1 MSGPATVLL
10 ASADDA
16 VVGGFTA
23 MLALVPGVRP
33 LVTPHGADVLPLV
46 REQQPDLVIV
56 DHELIGERAFDLCRG
71 LRAQPGMADAMIV
84 LVVSSDSTEF
94 KRQGLAVG
102 VDEYLTRPVEPADL
116 MAKVR
121 WMQRIK
127 RVNDEL
133 RSDRQ
138 ELERLHVELRLGFD
152 HLLELLVSLVDM
164 RLPGA
169 AARGERIVELA
180 RGLAERFEVP
190 LSMCRDLDIAA
201 RLHEMGRVLAAGDGR
216 DGEPGPPP
224 AHDTRFVLATRALL
238 QRVDGLREAGDLVG
252 AIFENWDGSG
262 FPSHL
267 QQGQIPLRSRI
278 LRVIIDFTTA
288 LAAEGEASVDE
299 IMDRLDERRGTCYD
313 PMVIVQLQE
322 MLASGPQHEL
332 RDSRIRL
339 AIPDLEA
346 GMVLAEDL
354 CTDSGLKLLAR
365 GTRLSSSVLETIRRR
380 HHLEPLLEG
389 ATILKQSA

>member
-16 VVGGFTA
+16 MVEGFRA
-23 MLALVPGVRP
+23 MMALVPAVRP
-33 LVTPHGADVLPLV
+33 LVTQRGHELPAIA
-46 REQQPDLVIV
+46 RELQPELVIV
-56 DHELIGERAFDLCRG
+56 DHELVGDRAFEVCRDLRS
-71 LRAQPGMADAMIV
+71 QPGMAEGMIV
-84 LVVSSDSTEF
+84 LVVPHDSPEA
-94 KRQGLAVG
+94 KRLGLTVG
-102 VDEYLTRPVEPADL
+102 VDEYLTRPVAPADI

-133 RSDRQ
+133 RSDRE
-138 ELERLHVELRLGFD
+138 ELERLHEELHKGFE

-169 AARGERIVELA
+169 AARGDRAVELA
-180 RGLAERFEVP
+180 RGLAERFEIPAP
-190 LSMCRDLDIAA
+190 LCRDLDIAA
-201 RLHEMGRVLAAGDGR
+201 RLHEMGRVLAVSDES
-216 DGEPGPPP
+216 DGEACLPGV
-224 AHDTRFVLATRALL
+224 HDTRFVLATRALL
-238 QRVDGLREAGDLVG
+238 HRVDGLREAGDLVG

-262 FPSHL
+262 LPNHL
-267 QQGQIPLRSRI
+267 QHGQIPLRSRI

-288 LAAEGEASVDE
+288 LAARGEDSLHEILEGLE
-299 IMDRLDERRGTCYD
+299 ERRGSCYD

-322 MLASGPQHEL
+322 MLASGPRREL
-332 RDSRIRL
+332 RDTRVRL
-339 AIPDLEA
+339 AIPDLQA

-365 GTRLSSSVLETIRRR
+365 GTSLSPSVLETILRR
-380 HHLEPLLEG
+380 HRLEPLLEG
-389 ATILKQSA
+389 ATVLRKSA

>member
-1 MSGPATVLL
+1 MSAPATVLL

-16 VVGGFTA
+16 MVEGFRA
-23 MLALVPGVRP
+23 MLALEPGVRP
-33 LVTPHGADVLPLV
+33 FVTPRGAEVLAIVRDTRPNLV
-46 REQQPDLVIV
+46 VV
-56 DHELIGERAFDLCRG
+56 DHELVGARAFDLCRS

-84 LVVSSDSTEF
+84 LVVSPDSAEF
-94 KRQGLAVG
+94 KRLGLAVG

-116 MAKVR
+116 LAKVR

-133 RSDRQ
+133 RSDRL

-169 AARGERIVELA
+169 AERGERAVELA
-180 RGLAERFEVP
+180 RGLAERFEIP
-190 LSMCRDLDIAA
+190 AAMCRDLDIAA
-201 RLHEMGRVLAAGDGR
+201 RLHEMGRVLAASD
-216 DGEPGPPP
+216 EPDTETYQSGVR
-224 AHDTRFVLATRALL
+224 DTRFVLATRALL

-267 QQGQIPLRSRI
+267 RQGQIPLRSRI
-278 LRVIIDFTTA
+278 LRVIIDFTAA
-288 LAAEGEASVDE
+288 LAAPGNASVHE
-299 IMDRLDERRGTCYD
+299 ILDRLEERRGTSYD

-322 MLASGPQHEL
+322 MLASGNQEEL

-339 AIPDLEA
+339 AVADLQA

-365 GTRLSSSVLETIRRR
+365 GTRLSASAVETIRRR
-380 HHLEPLLEG
+380 HRLEPLLEG
-389 ATILKQSA
+389 ATVLRQSA

>member
-1 MSGPATVLL
+1 MSGSATVLL
-10 ASADDA
+10 ASAD
-16 VVGGFTA
+16 GA
-23 MLALVPGVRP
+23 MVEDFRATLALEPGVRP
-33 LVTPHGADVLPLV
+33 LVAPREAEVLALV
-46 REQQPDLVIV
+46 RELQPDLVIV
-56 DHELIGERAFDLCRG
+56 DHELAGDRAFDLCRS
-71 LRAQPGMADAMIV
+71 LRAQPGMAEAMCV
-84 LVVSSDSTEF
+84 LVLSHDSDEF
-94 KRQGLAVG
+94 KRLGLAVG
-102 VDEYLTRPVEPADL
+102 VDEYLARPVQPADL
-116 MAKVR
+116 IAKVR
-121 WMQRIK
+121 WMQRIM

-138 ELERLHVELRLGFD
+138 ELERLHVELRRGFD

-169 AARGERIVELA
+169 AARGERTAELA

-190 LSMCRDLDIAA
+190 ASLCRDLDIAA
-201 RLHEMGRVLAAGDGR
+201 RLHEMGSVLATKDEP
-216 DGEPGPPP
+216 DGEASQPG
-224 AHDTRFVLATRALL
+224 AHDARSVLATRALL
-238 QRVDGLREAGDLVG
+238 HRVEGLREAGDLVG

-278 LRVIIDFTTA
+278 LRAIIDFTAA
-288 LAAEGEASVDE
+288 LEAPGNASVDE
-299 IMDRLDERRGTCYD
+299 IVDGLEERRGTCYD

-322 MLASGPQHEL
+322 MLASGPTREL

-339 AIPDLEA
+339 AVPDLQA

-365 GTRLSSSVLETIRRR
+365 GTRLSAPVLETIWRR
-380 HHLEPLLEG
+380 HSLEPLLEG
-389 ATILKQSA
+389 ATILRQSA

>member
-1 MSGPATVLL
+1 MSVPATVLL
-10 ASADDA
+10 ASADGAMGD
-16 VVGGFTA
+16 GFGA
-23 MLALVPGVRP
+23 MLALEPGIRSLVARRAEEVP
-33 LVTPHGADVLPLV
+33 ALV
-46 REQQPDLVIV
+46 RELRPDLVIV
-56 DHELIGERAFDLCRG
+56 DHALVGDRAFDLCRS
-71 LRAQPGMADAMIV
+71 LRTQPGMAESMIV
-84 LVVSSDSTEF
+84 LVVSPDSAEF
-94 KRQGLAVG
+94 KRLGLAVG

-133 RSDRQ
+133 RTDRQ

-169 AARGERIVELA
+169 AARGERAVELA
-180 RGLAERFEVP
+180 RGLAERFEIPVS
-190 LSMCRDLDIAA
+190 LCRDLDIAA
-201 RLHEMGRVLAAGDGR
+201 RLHEMGRVLAAGDGT
-216 DGEPGPPP
+216 DGESGLPGV
-224 AHDTRFVLATRALL
+224 HDTRSVLATRALL
-238 QRVDGLREAGDLVG
+238 HRVDGLREAGDLVG

-262 FPSHL
+262 LPGHL

-288 LAAEGEASVDE
+288 LAAPGEAPAEE
-299 IMDRLDERRGTCYD
+299 IIERLEELRGTCYD
-313 PMVIVQLQE
+313 PMVIVQLRE
-322 MLASGPQHEL
+322 MLAGGTPREL
-332 RDSRIRL
+332 RDSRMRL
-339 AIPDLEA
+339 AVPDLQA

-365 GTRLSSSVLETIRRR
+365 GTRLSSSVLETIWRR
-380 HHLEPLLEG
+380 HRLEPLLEG
-389 ATILKQSA
+389 ATVLRQSA

>member
-1 MSGPATVLL
+1 MSAPATVLL

-16 VVGGFTA
+16 MTEDFRTT
-23 MLALVPGVRP
+23 LALEPGVRP
-33 LVTPHGADVLPLV
+33 LVTSRGAEILALV
-46 REQQPDLVIV
+46 RELQPDLAIV
-56 DHELIGERAFDLCRG
+56 DHALIGERAFDLCRS
-71 LRAQPGMADAMIV
+71 LRAQSGMAEAMIV
-84 LVVSSDSTEF
+84 LVVSHDSAEF

-116 MAKVR
+116 LAKVR

-169 AARGERIVELA
+169 AARGERTVELA
-180 RGLAERFEVP
+180 RELAERFEIPVS
-190 LSMCRDLDIAA
+190 LCRDLDIAA
-201 RLHEMGRVLAAGDGR
+201 RLHEMGRVLAAGEES
-216 DGEPGPPP
+216 DGENFRPGI
-224 AHDTRFVLATRALL
+224 HDTRSVLATRSLL
-238 QRVDGLREAGDLVG
+238 HRVDGLHEAGDLVG

-288 LAAEGEASVDE
+288 LADTGNASVDE
-299 IMDRLDERRGTCYD
+299 IMEGLEERRGTCYD

-322 MLASGPQHEL
+322 MLASGPGLEL

-339 AIPDLEA
+339 AVPDLEP

-365 GTRLSSSVLETIRRR
+365 GTRLSAPVLETIWRR
-380 HHLEPLLEG
+380 HRVDPLLEG
-389 ATILKQSA
+389 ATVLRQSA

>member
-1 MSGPATVLL
+1 MSAPAAVLL

-16 VVGGFTA
+16 MVEDFRA
-23 MLALVPGVRP
+23 ILALEPGVRP
-33 LVTPHGADVLPLV
+33 LVTSRGAEVLTLV
-46 REQQPDLVIV
+46 RELQPDLAIV
-56 DHELIGERAFDLCRG
+56 DHELIGERAFDLCRS
-71 LRAQPGMADAMIV
+71 LRAQPGMAEAMIV
-84 LVVSSDSTEF
+84 LVVSRDSAEF
-94 KRQGLAVG
+94 KRLGLAVG

-116 MAKVR
+116 LAKVR

-152 HLLELLVSLVDM
+152 HLLDLLVSLVEM

-169 AARGERIVELA
+169 AARGERAVELA
-180 RGLAERFEVP
+180 RGLAERFEIP
-190 LSMCRDLDIAA
+190 ASLCRDLDIAA
-201 RLHEMGRVLAAGDGR
+201 RLHEMGRVLAAGDES
-216 DGEPGPPP
+216 DGETHQQGV
-224 AHDTRFVLATRALL
+224 HDTRFVLATRALL

-267 QQGQIPLRSRI
+267 QHGQIPLRSRI
-278 LRVIIDFTTA
+278 LRVIIDFTIA
-288 LAAEGEASVDE
+288 LAAPGNASVDE
-299 IMDRLDERRGTCYD
+299 IMEGLDERRGTCYD
-313 PMVIVQLQE
+313 PMVIVKLQE
-322 MLASGPQHEL
+322 MLASGPRQEL

-339 AIPDLEA
+339 AVPDLQA

-365 GTRLSSSVLETIRRR
+365 GTRLSAPVLETIWRR
-380 HHLEPLLEG
+380 HRLEPLLEG
-389 ATILKQSA
+389 ATILRQSA

>member
-1 MSGPATVLL
+1 MSAPATVLL

-16 VVGGFTA
+16 MVEGFRA
-23 MLALVPGVRP
+23 MLALEPGVHP
-33 LVTPHGADVLPLV
+33 FVTPLGAEVLALV
-46 REQQPDLVIV
+46 QDLQPDLVIV
-56 DHELIGERAFDLCRG
+56 DHELVGPRAFDLCRS
-71 LRAQPGMADAMIV
+71 LRAQPGMAEAMIV
-84 LVVSSDSTEF
+84 LVVSRDGAEF
-94 KRQGLAVG
+94 KRLGLAVG

-116 MAKVR
+116 LAKVR

-133 RSDRQ
+133 RSDRL

-152 HLLELLVSLVDM
+152 HLLELLVRLVDM

-169 AARGERIVELA
+169 AARGERAVKLA
-180 RGLAERFEVP
+180 RGLAKRFEIP
-190 LSMCRDLDIAA
+190 ASLCRDLDIAA
-201 RLHEMGRVLAAGDGR
+201 RLHEMGRVLAASDEA
-216 DGEPGPPP
+216 DGETCLPGV
-224 AHDTRFVLATRALL
+224 HDTRFVLATRALL
-238 QRVDGLREAGDLVG
+238 HRVAGLREAGDLVG

-288 LAAEGEASVDE
+288 LATPGGASVDE
-299 IMDRLDERRGTCYD
+299 IMDELEERRGTCYD

-322 MLASGPQHEL
+322 MLAGGTLREL
-332 RDSRIRL
+332 RDSRVRL
-339 AIPDLEA
+339 AVPDLQP

-365 GTRLSSSVLETIRRR
+365 GTRLSASVLETIRRR
-380 HHLEPLLEG
+380 HRLQPLLEG
-389 ATILKQSA
+389 ATVLRKSA

>member
-1 MSGPATVLL
+1 MSVPATVLL

-16 VVGGFTA
+16 MVQGFRE
-23 MLALVPGVRP
+23 MLALEPGVRP
-33 LVTPHGADVLPLV
+33 LVTPQGAEVLAIV
-46 REQQPDLVIV
+46 RELQPDLVIV
-56 DHELIGERAFDLCRG
+56 DHELIGARAFDLCRS
-71 LRAQPGMADAMIV
+71 LRAQTGMAEAMIV
-84 LVVSSDSTEF
+84 VVVSPDSAEF
-94 KRQGLAVG
+94 KRLGLAVG

-116 MAKVR
+116 LAKVR

-152 HLLELLVSLVDM
+152 HLLELLVNLVDM

-169 AARGERIVELA
+169 AARGERALELA
-180 RGLAERFEVP
+180 RGLAERFEIP
-190 LSMCRDLDIAA
+190 ASLCRDLDIAA
-201 RLHEMGRVLAAGDGR
+201 RLHEMGRVLAASDESN
-216 DGEPGPPP
+216 GETCQSGVP
-224 AHDTRFVLATRALL
+224 DTRSVLATRALL
-238 QRVDGLREAGDLVG
+238 HRVEGLREAGDLVG

-267 QQGQIPLRSRI
+267 RQGQIPLRSRI
-278 LRVIIDFTTA
+278 LRVIIDFTAA
-288 LAAEGEASVDE
+288 LAAPGNASITE
-299 IMDRLDERRGTCYD
+299 IMDGLEERRGTCYD

-322 MLASGPQHEL
+322 MLAGGTQREL

-339 AIPDLEA
+339 AVPDLQA

-365 GTRLSSSVLETIRRR
+365 GTRLSAPVLETIWRR
-380 HHLEPLLEG
+380 HRIEPLLEG
-389 ATILKQSA
+389 ATVLRQSA

>member
-16 VVGGFTA
+16 MVEGFRAMLTIEPAVHPVVTPRGA
-23 MLALVPGVRP
+23 EVLALVRD
-33 LVTPHGADVLPLV
+33 L
-46 REQQPDLVIV
+46 QPNLVIV
-56 DHELIGERAFDLCRG
+56 DHELVGARAFDLCRS
-71 LRAQPGMADAMIV
+71 LRTQPGMADAMVV
-84 LVVSSDSTEF
+84 LVVSRDNAEF
-94 KRQGLAVG
+94 KRLGLAVG

-116 MAKVR
+116 LAKVR

-133 RSDRQ
+133 RSDRL

-169 AARGERIVELA
+169 AARGERAVELA
-180 RGLAERFEVP
+180 RGLAERFEIP
-190 LSMCRDLDIAA
+190 ASMCRDLDIAA
-201 RLHEMGRVLAAGDGR
+201 RLHEMGRVLAAGDEAG
-216 DGEPGPPP
+216 GEAYLPGV
-224 AHDTRFVLATRALL
+224 HDTRSVLATRALL
-238 QRVDGLREAGDLVG
+238 HRVDGLREAGDLVG

-262 FPSHL
+262 FPGHL

-278 LRVIIDFTTA
+278 LRVIIDFTAA
-288 LAAEGEASVDE
+288 LAAPGDISVDE
-299 IMDRLDERRGTCYD
+299 ILDELEERRGTCYD
-313 PMVIVQLQE
+313 PMVIVQLKE
-322 MLASGPQHEL
+322 MLAGATLPEL
-332 RDSRIRL
+332 RDSRVRL
-339 AIPDLEA
+339 AVPDLQA

-365 GTRLSSSVLETIRRR
+365 GTQLSAPVLETIWRR
-380 HHLEPLLEG
+380 HRLEPLLEG
-389 ATILKQSA
+389 ATILRQSA

>member
-1 MSGPATVLL
+1 VSGPATVLL
-10 ASADDA
+10 ASDDDA
-16 VVGGFTA
+16 MVEGFRA
-23 MLALVPGVRP
+23 MLALEPGVRP
-33 LVTPHGADVLPLV
+33 LVTSRRAEVLGLV
-46 REQQPDLVIV
+46 RELQPDLAII
-56 DHELIGERAFDLCRG
+56 DHELIGERAFELCRS
-71 LRAQPGMADAMIV
+71 LRAQPGMAEAMIV
-84 LVVSSDSTEF
+84 LVVSRDSAEF
-94 KRQGLAVG
+94 KRLGLAVG

-116 MAKVR
+116 LAKVR

-127 RVNDEL
+127 RVNDAL

-169 AARGERIVELA
+169 AARGERTVELA
-180 RGLAERFEVP
+180 RGLAERFEIP
-190 LSMCRDLDIAA
+190 TSLCRDLDIAA
-201 RLHEMGRVLAAGDGR
+201 RLHEMGRVLAASDES
-216 DGEPGPPP
+216 DGENCLPVVL
-224 AHDTRFVLATRALL
+224 DTRSVLATRALL

-288 LAAEGEASVDE
+288 LSAPGDASVEE
-299 IMDRLDERRGTCYD
+299 IMEGLEERRGTCYD

-322 MLASGPQHEL
+322 MLASGPQQEL

-339 AIPDLEA
+339 AVTDLQA

-365 GTRLSSSVLETIRRR
+365 GTRLSAPVLETIRRR
-380 HHLEPLLEG
+380 HRVDPLLEG
-389 ATILKQSA
+389 ATVLRQSA

>member
-1 MSGPATVLL
+1 MSATATVLL
-10 ASADDA
+10 ASADD
-16 VVGGFTA
+16 VMGGGFRA
-23 MLALVPGVRP
+23 MLALEPGVHS
-33 LVTPHGADVLPLV
+33 LVTPRGAEVLGLV
-46 REQQPDLVIV
+46 RELQPDLVII
-56 DHELIGERAFDLCRG
+56 DHDLVGAGAFDLCRS
-71 LRAQPGMADAMIV
+71 LRTQPGMAEAMIV
-84 LVVSSDSTEF
+84 LVVSRDSAEF
-94 KRQGLAVG
+94 KRLGLAVG

-116 MAKVR
+116 LAKVR

-169 AARGERIVELA
+169 AARGERAMELA
-180 RGLAERFEVP
+180 RGLAERFEIP
-190 LSMCRDLDIAA
+190 TYLCRDLDIAA
-201 RLHEMGRVLAAGDGR
+201 RLHEMGRVLAASDET
-216 DGEPGPPP
+216 DGENYQPA
-224 AHDTRFVLATRALL
+224 AHDARSVLATRALL
-238 QRVDGLREAGDLVG
+238 HRVDGLREAGDLVG

-267 QQGQIPLRSRI
+267 HQGQIPLRSRI

-288 LAAEGEASVDE
+288 LAAPGDASVEE
-299 IMDRLDERRGTCYD
+299 IMEGLDERRGTCYD

-322 MLASGPQHEL
+322 MLASGPQREL

-339 AIPDLEA
+339 AVPDLQA

-365 GTRLSSSVLETIRRR
+365 GTRLSASVLETIRRR
-380 HHLEPLLEG
+380 HHLQPPLEG
-389 ATILKQSA
+389 ATVLRQSA

>member
-1 MSGPATVLL
+1 MSVPATVLL

-16 VVGGFTA
+16 MVQGFRE
-23 MLALVPGVRP
+23 MLTLEPGVRP
-33 LVTPHGADVLPLV
+33 LVTPQGAEVLAIV
-46 REQQPDLVIV
+46 RELQPDLVIV
-56 DHELIGERAFDLCRG
+56 DHELIGARAFDLCRS
-71 LRAQPGMADAMIV
+71 LRAQTGMAEAMIV
-84 LVVSSDSTEF
+84 VVVSPDSAEF
-94 KRQGLAVG
+94 KRLGLAVG

-116 MAKVR
+116 LAKVR

-152 HLLELLVSLVDM
+152 HLLELLVNLVDM

-169 AARGERIVELA
+169 AARGERALELA
-180 RGLAERFEVP
+180 RGLAERFEIP
-190 LSMCRDLDIAA
+190 ASLCRDLDIAA
-201 RLHEMGRVLAAGDGR
+201 RLHEMGRVLAASDESN
-216 DGEPGPPP
+216 GETCQSGVP
-224 AHDTRFVLATRALL
+224 DTRSVLATRALL
-238 QRVDGLREAGDLVG
+238 HRVEGLREAGDLVG

-267 QQGQIPLRSRI
+267 RQGQIPLRSRI
-278 LRVIIDFTTA
+278 LRVIIDFTAA
-288 LAAEGEASVDE
+288 LAAPGNASITE
-299 IMDRLDERRGTCYD
+299 IMDGLEERRGTCYD

-322 MLASGPQHEL
+322 MLAGGTQREL

-339 AIPDLEA
+339 AVPDLQA

-365 GTRLSSSVLETIRRR
+365 GTRLSAPVLETIWRR
-380 HHLEPLLEG
+380 HRIEPLLEG
-389 ATILKQSA
+389 ATVLRQSA

>member
-1 MSGPATVLL
+1 VSAQATVLL

-16 VVGGFTA
+16 MVEGFRA
-23 MLALVPGVRP
+23 MLALEPGVRP
-33 LVTPHGADVLPLV
+33 VMTPRGAEVLALV
-46 REQQPDLVIV
+46 RDLQPNLVIV
-56 DHELIGERAFDLCRG
+56 DHELVGAGAFDLCRS
-71 LRAQPGMADAMIV
+71 LRTQPGMADAMVV
-84 LVVSSDSTEF
+84 LVVSRDSAEF
-94 KRQGLAVG
+94 KRLGLAVG

-116 MAKVR
+116 LAKVR
-121 WMQRIK
+121 WMLRIK

-152 HLLELLVSLVDM
+152 HLLDLLVSLVDM

-169 AARGERIVELA
+169 AARGERTAELA
-180 RGLAERFEVP
+180 RGLADRFDIP
-190 LSMCRDLDIAA
+190 ASLCRDLDIAA
-201 RLHEMGRVLAAGDGR
+201 RLHEMGRVLAASDES
-216 DGEPGPPP
+216 DGEAHHPGV
-224 AHDTRFVLATRALL
+224 HDTRFVLATRALL

-278 LRVIIDFTTA
+278 LRVIIDFTAA
-288 LAAEGEASVDE
+288 LAAPGNASVDE
-299 IMDRLDERRGTCYD
+299 IMDGLDERRGTSYD

-322 MLASGPQHEL
+322 MLASGPAREL

-339 AIPDLEA
+339 AVPDLQA

-365 GTRLSSSVLETIRRR
+365 GTRLSAPVLETIWRR
-380 HHLEPLLEG
+380 HHLQPLLEG
-389 ATILKQSA
+389 AIVLRQSA

>member
-1 MSGPATVLL
+1 MSAPATVLL

-16 VVGGFTA
+16 LVEGFRA
-23 MLALVPGVRP
+23 ILALEPGVRP
-33 LVTPHGADVLPLV
+33 LVTSRGADVLALV
-46 REQQPDLVIV
+46 RELQPDLAIV
-56 DHELIGERAFDLCRG
+56 DHELIGERAFDLCRS
-71 LRAQPGMADAMIV
+71 LRAQPGMAEAMIV
-84 LVVSSDSTEF
+84 LVVSRDSAEF
-94 KRQGLAVG
+94 KRLGLAVG

-116 MAKVR
+116 LAKVR

-169 AARGERIVELA
+169 AARGERAMELS
-180 RGLAERFEVP
+180 RGLAERFEIP
-190 LSMCRDLDIAA
+190 ASLRRDLDIAA
-201 RLHEMGRVLAAGDGR
+201 RLHEMGRVLAAGDES
-216 DGEPGPPP
+216 DSETHLPGV
-224 AHDTRFVLATRALL
+224 HETRFVLATRALL
-238 QRVDGLREAGDLVG
+238 HRVNGLREAGDLVG

-288 LAAEGEASVDE
+288 LAAPGNASVDE
-299 IMDRLDERRGTCYD
+299 IMEGLDERRGTCYD

-322 MLASGPQHEL
+322 MLASGPQQEL

-339 AIPDLEA
+339 AVPDLQA

-365 GTRLSSSVLETIRRR
+365 GTRLSAPVLETIWRR
-380 HHLEPLLEG
+380 HRLQPLLEG
-389 ATILKQSA
+389 ATILRQSA

>member
-1 MSGPATVLL
+1 MSVPATVLL

-16 VVGGFTA
+16 MVQGFRE
-23 MLALVPGVRP
+23 MLALEPGVRP
-33 LVTPHGADVLPLV
+33 LVTPQGAEVLAIV
-46 REQQPDLVIV
+46 RELQPDLVIV
-56 DHELIGERAFDLCRG
+56 DHELIGARAFDLCRS
-71 LRAQPGMADAMIV
+71 LRAQTGMAEAMIV
-84 LVVSSDSTEF
+84 VVVSPDSAEF
-94 KRQGLAVG
+94 KRLGLAVG

-116 MAKVR
+116 LAKVR

-152 HLLELLVSLVDM
+152 HLLELLVNLVDM

-169 AARGERIVELA
+169 AARGERALELA
-180 RGLAERFEVP
+180 RGLAERFEIP
-190 LSMCRDLDIAA
+190 ASLCRDLDIAA
-201 RLHEMGRVLAAGDGR
+201 RLHEMGRVLAASDESN
-216 DGEPGPPP
+216 GETCQSGVP
-224 AHDTRFVLATRALL
+224 DTRSVLATRALL
-238 QRVDGLREAGDLVG
+238 HRVEGLREAGDLVG

-267 QQGQIPLRSRI
+267 RQGQIPLRSRI
-278 LRVIIDFTTA
+278 LRVIIDFTAA
-288 LAAEGEASVDE
+288 LAAPGNASIAE
-299 IMDRLDERRGTCYD
+299 IMDGLEERRGTCYD

-322 MLASGPQHEL
+322 MLAGGTQREL

-339 AIPDLEA
+339 AVPDLQA

-365 GTRLSSSVLETIRRR
+365 GTRLSAPVLETIWRR
-380 HHLEPLLEG
+380 HRIEPLLEG
-389 ATILKQSA
+389 ATVLRQSA

>member
-1 MSGPATVLL
+1 VNGPATVLL

-16 VVGGFTA
+16 MVEGFRA
-23 MLALVPGVRP
+23 MLALEPAVHP
-33 LVTPHGADVLPLV
+33 LVTPQGAEVLALV
-46 REQQPDLVIV
+46 RDQQPSLVIV
-56 DHELIGERAFDLCRG
+56 DHELIGPRAFDLCRS
-71 LRAQPGMADAMIV
+71 LRAQPGMAEAMIV
-84 LVVSSDSTEF
+84 LVVSPDSAEF
-94 KRQGLAVG
+94 KRLGLAVG

-116 MAKVR
+116 LAKVR
-121 WMQRIK
+121 WMQRIR

-138 ELERLHVELRLGFD
+138 ELERLHVELRRGFD
-152 HLLELLVSLVDM
+152 HLLDLLVSLVDM

-169 AARGERIVELA
+169 AARGERAVELA
-180 RGLAERFEVP
+180 RGLAERFEIP
-190 LSMCRDLDIAA
+190 ASLCRDLDIAA
-201 RLHEMGRVLAAGDGR
+201 RLHEMGRVLAAGDEP
-216 DGEPGPPP
+216 DGETDQPGGQN
-224 AHDTRFVLATRALL
+224 TRFVLATRALL

-252 AIFENWDGSG
+252 TIFENWDGSG

-278 LRVIIDFTTA
+278 LRVIIDFTAA
-288 LAAEGEASVDE
+288 LAAPGNASVDE
-299 IMDRLDERRGTCYD
+299 IMNRLEERRGSCYD

-322 MLASGPQHEL
+322 MLASGPQREL

-339 AIPDLEA
+339 AVLDLQA

-365 GTRLSSSVLETIRRR
+365 GTRLSAPVLETIRRR
-380 HHLEPLLEG
+380 HRLEPLLEG
-389 ATILKQSA
+389 ATILRQSA

>member
-1 MSGPATVLL
+1 MSAPATVLL

-16 VVGGFTA
+16 LVEGFRA
-23 MLALVPGVRP
+23 ILALEPGVRP
-33 LVTPHGADVLPLV
+33 LVTTREAEVLAIV
-46 REQQPDLVIV
+46 RELQPDLAIV
-56 DHELIGERAFDLCRG
+56 DHELIGERAFDLCRS
-71 LRAQPGMADAMIV
+71 LRAQPGMAEAMIV
-84 LVVSSDSTEF
+84 LVVSRDSAEF
-94 KRQGLAVG
+94 KREGLAVG

-116 MAKVR
+116 LAKVR

-169 AARGERIVELA
+169 AARGERAVELS
-180 RGLAERFEVP
+180 RGLAERFEIP
-190 LSMCRDLDIAA
+190 ASLCRDLDIAA
-201 RLHEMGRVLAAGDGR
+201 RLHEMGRVLAASDES
-216 DGEPGPPP
+216 DGETHQPGG
-224 AHDTRFVLATRALL
+224 HDTRFVLATRALL
-238 QRVDGLREAGDLVG
+238 HRVDGLREAGDLVG

-267 QQGQIPLRSRI
+267 QHGQIPLRSRI

-288 LAAEGEASVDE
+288 LAAPGDASVDE
-299 IMDRLDERRGTCYD
+299 IMEGLDERRGTCYD

-322 MLASGPQHEL
+322 MLASGPPQEL

-339 AIPDLEA
+339 AVPDLEA

-365 GTRLSSSVLETIRRR
+365 GTRLSAPVLETIWRR
-380 HHLEPLLEG
+380 HRLQPLLEG
-389 ATILKQSA
+389 ATILRQSV